1 MLDEKD
7 RLATLIQQE
16 NVSAKQFAEEVG
28 IQPGTVSNILNG
40 RNKPSLEV
48 MQKVLKRYPQ
58 VSSDWLIS
66 GEEPM
71 YRKKDDSQQALLFDI
86 PTRTQVGPKY
96 SATIPKGDSETA
108 VASIEQNPMSQR
120 SDSNLLFTA
129 QHTQNTKKIQK
140 IVVFF
145 DDGTFEEF
153 SHQEE

>member
-71 YRKKDDSQQALLFDI
+71 YRKKDDFQQALLFDI
-86 PTRTQVGPKY
+86 PTNTQVG
-96 SATIPKGDSETA
+96 SGCSTTNQKGDSKTNI
-108 VASIEQNPMSQR
+108 VSMDNDQTPQRNSQGLR
-120 SDSNLLFTA
+120 FTT
-129 QHTQNTKKIQK
+129 QHTQNTKSIQK

-145 DDGTFEEF
+145 DDGTFEEY
-153 SHQEE
+153 SR